1 MKPIGLALR
10 IIAMI
15 ILTDLAINYFADVLL
30 PDEPGT
36 FVFIRTCIY
45 AADVV
50 YGVYLAVMV
59 VIDRLFQD
67 EDN

>member
-15 ILTDLAINYFADVLL
+15 VLTILAINYFADLLL
-30 PDEPGT
+30 PDGPET
-36 FVFIRTCIY
+36 FAFMRTCIY
-45 AADVV
+45 AVDIV
-50 YGVYLAVMV
+50 YGVYLAVTM

-67 EDN
+67 KDN